1 MEGLF
6 IKNIIMNE
14 AIQSKEVRLV
24 SENDQQVI
32 PTIQALKMAI
42 EMGLDLIQISESN
55 PPVCKILDGGK
66 YKFDLQK
73 KEKQSKQN
81 QQTIETKEIRM
92 SITIG
97 ENDFQTKVKSAI
109 SFLTKGY
116 HVKVSVRFRGREIT
130 HTNIGEELLANFCQ
144 EVRHLVKSQSKATL
158 QGRILSVMLIP

>member
-1 MEGLF
+1 
-6 IKNIIMNE
+6 MNE

>member
-1 MEGLF
+1 LEGKI

-24 SENDQQVI
+24 SDTGQQVI
-32 PTIQALKMAI
+32 PTIQALKMAF
-42 EMGLDLIQISESN
+42 EMGLDLIQISEST

-66 YKFDLQK
+66 YKFDMQK
-73 KEKQSKQN
+73 REKQSKQN

-92 SITIG
+92 SISIG

-130 HTNIGEELLANFCQ
+130 HTNLGEELLANFCQ
-144 EVRHLVKSQSKATL
+144 EVSHLVKSQTNATL
-158 QGRILSVMLIP
+158 QGRILSIMLKP

>member
-1 MEGLF
+1 
-6 IKNIIMNE
+6 MNE

-24 SENDQQVI
+24 SESGQQVL
-32 PTIQALKMAI
+32 PTVQALNMAS
-42 EMGLDLIQISESN
+42 ELGLDLIQISASD
-55 PPVCKILDGGK
+55 PPVCKILDSGK
-66 YKFDLQK
+66 YKFELQK

-130 HTNIGEELLANFCQ
+130 HIEIGEELLANFCQ
-144 EVRHLVKSQSKATL
+144 QVNHLVNSKTNASL
-158 QGRILSVMLIP
+158 QGRILSILLKP

>member
-1 MEGLF
+1 L

-24 SENDQQVI
+24 SENGQQVI

-66 YKFDLQK
+66 YKFELQK
-73 KEKQSKQN
+73 KEKQSKQH

-92 SITIG
+92 SIAIG

-130 HTNIGEELLANFCQ
+130 HTNLGEELLANFCQ
-144 EVRHLVKSQSKATL
+144 EVSHLVKSQTKATL
-158 QGRILSVMLIP
+158 QGRILSIMLIP

>member
-1 MEGLF
+1 
-6 IKNIIMNE
+6 MND

-24 SENDQQVI
+24 SESGQQVL
-32 PTIQALKMAI
+32 PTVQALNMAS
-42 EMGLDLIQISESN
+42 ELGLDLIQISASD

-66 YKFDLQK
+66 YKFELQK

-116 HVKVSVRFRGREIT
+116 YVKVSVRFRGREIT
-130 HTNIGEELLANFCQ
+130 HKEIGEELLANFCQ
-144 EVRHLVKSQSKATL
+144 QVNHLVNSKTNASL
-158 QGRILSVMLIP
+158 QGRILSILLKP